1 MGQATRLQRTAFGW
15 VAAALAL
22 QASAGAATVCQSGR
36 VEMIVGGVAP
46 TADCPARAPT
56 KLAAAGHGA
65 GGANGGER
73 IDPPVQRERDSDR
86 RRILEE
92 ELAREQAVLAGL
104 QRQGAAADAATVART
119 QANVAAVRQELAR
132 TAP

>member
-1 MGQATRLQRTAFGW
+1 MGQATRLRRTAVGW

-22 QASAGAATVCQSGR
+22 QGSAGAATVCQSGR

-46 TADCPARAPT
+46 TADCPKR
-56 KLAAAGHGA
+56 AAGRLGSPGHVA
-65 GGANGGER
+65 GSASSGER
-73 IDPPVQRERDSDR
+73 IDPAVQRERDSDR

-132 TAP
+132 TTP

>member
-1 MGQATRLQRTAFGW
+1 MNAWPHLRSAAFGLW
-15 VAAALAL
+15 AAACVL
-22 QASAGAATVCQSGR
+22 QGSVAATVCQSGR

-46 TADCPARAPT
+46 TADCPARAAARPT
-56 KLAAAGHGA
+56 SPGHVAGNGS
-65 GGANGGER
+65 GGER
-73 IDPPVQRERDSDR
+73 IDPAVQRERDSDR

-132 TAP
+132 TTP